1 MKIDLATILGMIG
14 ALGVIAFG
22 IFLGGSITQ
31 FIDYPSVV
39 IVFGGCIAATVMR
52 FSFNNL
58 MTAISTGAKVAF
70 ASRPADPRDLVEK
83 LTEIADV
90 MRKKGPVALDN
101 VEIDDEFL
109 RKAVQMVADGYE
121 GPFIR
126 ESLERERDLNL
137 TRLQEGARVFKS
149 IGDAAPAFGM
159 IGTLI
164 GLVQM
169 LAAMDDPKKIGP
181 AMAVAILTTLYGA
194 VVQNCICVPIADKCG
209 ARFDEEEVN
218 QTLVIDGILLV
229 RENKSPA
236 VVRELLM
243 SYLPH
248 HHREQ
253 LIDEAA

>member
-1 MKIDLATILGMIG
+1 MGVDLATIIGMAG
-14 ALGVIAFG
+14 GLGVVLFG
-22 IFLGGSITQ
+22 IFLGGSLTQ
-31 FIDYPSVV
+31 FIDYPSIV

-52 FSFNNL
+52 FSLNNL
-58 MTAISTGAKVAF
+58 ISAIVTGGKVAF
-70 ASRPADPRDLVEK
+70 ASKPAVPSDLIEQ
-83 LTEIADV
+83 LAEIADL
-90 MRKKGPVALDN
+90 MRKKGPVALDA
-101 VEIDDEFL
+101 VETDDEFL
-109 RKAVQMVADGYE
+109 KKAIQLIADGYE
-121 GPFIR
+121 SAFIR
-126 ESLERERDLNL
+126 ESLERERDLKL

-194 VVQNCICVPIADKCG
+194 IIQNCICVPIADKCG

-218 QTLVIDGILLV
+218 QTLVIDGILLI
-229 RENKSPA
+229 RDNKSPA
-236 VVRELLM
+236 VVRELLL

-253 LIDEAA
+253 LLDQAA